1 MAGTSKPSTISTQR
15 ATRILLGGVILFLLA
30 ILFGMVFFCV
40 WVFLQR
46 TARIYNGY
54 IYPNVYSLGVSLGG
68 MTPEAAAQALVP
80 VAEQVD
86 TGLLILTDGEGRW
99 SYAWSEAGMH
109 VDALA
114 TAQAAYSVGRDP
126 GMREQLGIWWRNHDV
141 APRFTFDAVVARGL
155 LEALAQAVSQP
166 PVEPTLRL
174 DNGAIVIVPGVTGRV
189 LNVSSTLVNLQAVSG
204 SLYRVEIPLVFDLIP
219 PAEPDTAGVTSQV
232 EALLSRTVNLSAYD
246 VLTGET
252 LSWTLA
258 RDVTVTWLRLIPG
271 PDGKAV
277 IDVNLYAIRDTL
289 IALAERLGD
298 GRGFRFDEAAQ
309 QVLMTFDAGGGSLHV
324 YLTHP
329 ERPYF
334 VQSGDTLTSIAAK
347 FGMPPGLVVAAN
359 AGMDD
364 HRMQVGQ
371 QVTIPSQDILTP
383 YIPVPGKKVVIN
395 IDEQRMRVYENDAL
409 IYDWIVSTGIA
420 SSPTHRGIF
429 QTLEKHEMGYADQW
443 DLQMP
448 YFIAIYSAGGGVDN
462 GIHELPIS
470 SNGARLWAG
479 NLGHPASFGCI
490 ILGIPDAQT
499 LFDWIEVGVLVIIE

>member
-1 MAGTSKPSTISTQR
+1 MSSQR
-15 ATRILLGGVILFLLA
+15 ARRLLLGGVIFVLSVIFVA
-30 ILFGMVFFCV
+30 MGFFCV

-54 IYPNVYSLGVSLGG
+54 IYPNVYALGVALGG
-68 MTPEAAAQALVP
+68 MTPEEAAQALAP

-99 SYAWSEAGMH
+99 SYAWSEAGMR

-114 TAQAAYSVGRDP
+114 TAQAAYSVGRDR
-126 GMREQLGIWWRNHDV
+126 GMREQLGIWLFNHDV

-155 LEALAQAVSQP
+155 LEQLAAAVSQP
-166 PVEPTLRL
+166 PLEPTLRL

-189 LNVSSTLVNLQAVSG
+189 LNVSSTLVKLQAVSG
-204 SLYRVEIPLVFDLIP
+204 TLYRVEIPLVFDLIP
-219 PAEPDTAGVTSQV
+219 PAEPDTGDVTAQV
-232 EALLSRTVNLSAYD
+232 ETLLSRTVNLLAYD

-252 LSWTLA
+252 LSWTLG
-258 RDVTVTWLRLIPG
+258 RDVTVTWLRLAPG

-289 IALAERLGD
+289 IALADGLGD

-309 QVLMTFDAGGGSLHV
+309 QVLATFDAGGGSLQV

-329 ERPYF
+329 ERTYF

-347 FGMPPGLVVAAN
+347 FGMPPGLVVEAN
-359 AGMDD
+359 AGLDSA
-364 HRMQVGQ
+364 RMQIGQ

-383 YIPVPGKKVVIN
+383 YIPIAGKKVVIN
-395 IDEQRMRVYENDAL
+395 IDEQRMRVYENDAP
-409 IYDWIVSTGIA
+409 IYDWTVSTGIA
-420 SSPTHRGIF
+420 SSPTHRGVF
-429 QTLEKHEMGYADQW
+429 QALEKHEMAYASQW

-448 YFIAIYSAGGGVDN
+448 YFVAIYSAGGGVNN

-470 SNGARLWAG
+470 SGGVRLWAG

-499 LFDWIEVGVLVIIE
+499 LFSWIEVGVLVIIE